1 MPLYI
6 VIRFGVALLDEG
18 FIGKMLGGGVDGVDI
33 PETVM
38 TTRAPAVLKKS
49 TKKIQTRT
57 CKVIVHSTGDPPA
70 AHF

>member
-33 PETVM
+33 PETVR
-38 TTRAPAVLKKS
+38 TTRGAKKS